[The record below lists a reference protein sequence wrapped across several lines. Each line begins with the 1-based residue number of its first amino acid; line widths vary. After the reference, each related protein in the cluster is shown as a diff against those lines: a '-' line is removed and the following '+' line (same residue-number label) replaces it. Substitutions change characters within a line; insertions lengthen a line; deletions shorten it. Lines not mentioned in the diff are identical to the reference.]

1 MPTADALESAATG
14 ESFVFPAN
22 AVKYQVVLPEEPAL
36 KALID
41 LLAAHVSEKGPAL
54 EEALLARATGSA
66 PGSVPGSGTPAVA
79 ADPQL
84 AFLAHPTSLEHLYYR
99 WKVYSLAQ
107 GDTTKQWRTRPFQML
122 AGGPFILPPD
132 WGKLERE
139 DDARR
144 LAREALREKKRE
156 AEREAARAE
165 RRKAE
170 RAAAGKSSNWVSRQ
184 LRLCV

>member
-14 ESFVFPAN
+14 ETFAFPAN
-22 AVKYQVVLPEEPAL
+22 AVKYEVVLPEDGAL

-41 LLAAHVSEKGPAL
+41 LLAAHVCEQGAAF
-54 EEALLARATGSA
+54 EAALLARATAS
-66 PGSVPGSGTPAVA
+66 PGQA

-99 WKVYSLAQ
+99 WKLYSLAQ
-107 GDTTKQWRTRPFQML
+107 GDSSKQWRTRPFQML
-122 AGGPFILPPD
+122 AGGPFIVPPD
-132 WGKLERE
+132 WGRLERE

-144 LAREALREKKRE
+144 LARESLREKKRE

-170 RAAAGKSSNWVSRQ
+170 RAAAGKSSNWVS
-184 LRLCV
+184 